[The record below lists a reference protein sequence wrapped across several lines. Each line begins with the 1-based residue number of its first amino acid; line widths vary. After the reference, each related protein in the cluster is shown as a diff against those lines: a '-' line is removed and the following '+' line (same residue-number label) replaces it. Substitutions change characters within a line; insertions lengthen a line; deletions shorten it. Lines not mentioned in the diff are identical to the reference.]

1 MNPMKER
8 IPEPI
13 FHANPLMHY
22 GALRLAALGAIVKI
36 NRRILLVAF
45 AACLLVSLMPAQST
59 VPQSYTLT
67 VSSAM
72 ALEAMSTG
80 SAVEARVSRF
90 GPREFVDVTGGAPA
104 SKAIHARHWF
114 DLVTHKVYTLDVV
127 QNTCSWM
134 SFTAPDM
141 PAMYDP
147 IASPPPSAADLAAFN
162 KNVVRRENVNGIAA
176 KLSESSSAQGKMSI
190 WAAENGNY
198 PVKAVMTFPGAQPM
212 LMQEVKELH
221 FVKPDIALLVPPANC
236 MAHAQGEWTA
246 TGMSGHFD
254 LNIDAEGSG
263 SVDLKTG
270 KATGDATVKSS
281 KKPR

>member
-1 MNPMKER
+1 MPCR
-8 IPEPI
+8 AP
-13 FHANPLMHY
+13 
-22 GALRLAALGAIVKI
+22 RLAALGDIVKI
-36 NRRILLVAF
+36 TLRTLFVAL
-45 AACLLVSLMPAQST
+45 AACLLVSLISAQSG

-72 ALEAMSTG
+72 ALEAMTTG
-80 SAVEARVSRF
+80 SAVEAKVSRF
-90 GPREFVDVTGGAPA
+90 GPREFVDVTATV
-104 SKAIHARHWF
+104 KAGKVIHAQHWF
-114 DLVTHKVYTLDVV
+114 DLLTHKVYTLDVI

-141 PAMYDP
+141 PTMYDP

-236 MAHAQGEWTA
+236 TAHAQGEWTA

-270 KATGDATVKSS
+270 KTTGDATVKSS
-281 KKPR
+281 NKPR

>member
-1 MNPMKER
+1 
-8 IPEPI
+8 
-13 FHANPLMHY
+13 
-22 GALRLAALGAIVKI
+22 VKI
-36 NRRILLVAF
+36 IFRTVLVAL
-45 AACLLVSLMPAQST
+45 AACLLVLLMPAQTT

-67 VSSAM
+67 VSSGM
-72 ALEAMSTG
+72 AIEAMTAN

-90 GPREFVDVTGGAPA
+90 GPREFVDVTGGVPA

-114 DLVTHKVYTLDVV
+114 DQVTHKVYTLDVIH
-127 QNTCSWM
+127 NTCSWM
-134 SFTAPDM
+134 GFTAPDM
-141 PAMYDP
+141 PSMYDP
-147 IASPPPSAADLAAFN
+147 VASPAPSAEDLAKFN

-176 KLSESSSAQGKMSI
+176 KLSESTSAQGKMSI

-198 PVKAVMTFPGAQPM
+198 PVKAVMTFPGAPPM
-212 LMQEVKELH
+212 LMLEVKELH
-221 FVKPDIALLVPPANC
+221 FVKPDISLLVPPANC
-236 MAHAQGEWTA
+236 TTHAQGEWTA

-281 KKPR
+281 NKPR

>member
-1 MNPMKER
+1 
-8 IPEPI
+8 
-13 FHANPLMHY
+13 MHCR
-22 GALRLAALGAIVKI
+22 ALRLAALGVIVKI
-36 NRRILLVAF
+36 TFRTLLVAL
-45 AACLLVSLMPAQST
+45 AACLLVSLAPAQSA

-80 SAVEARVSRF
+80 SAVEAKVSRF

-114 DLVTHKVYTLDVV
+114 DLVAHKAYSLDVAR
-127 QNTCSWM
+127 NTCSWM

-147 IASPPPSAADLAAFN
+147 LATPAPSAEDLAAFN
-162 KNVVRRENVNGIAA
+162 KNIVRRENINGIAA
-176 KLSESSSAQGKMSI
+176 KLSESTSDHGKMSI

-221 FVKPDIALLVPPANC
+221 FVKPDIALLTPPANC
-236 MAHAQGEWTA
+236 TTHAQGEWTA
-246 TGMSGHFD
+246 TGMGGHFD

-281 KKPR
+281 NKPR

>member
-1 MNPMKER
+1 MLAPN
-8 IPEPI
+8 
-13 FHANPLMHY
+13 
-22 GALRLAALGAIVKI
+22 LRT
-36 NRRILLVAF
+36 ILLAF
-45 AACLLVSLMPAQST
+45 ATGLLVQLAPAQSA

-80 SAVEARVSRF
+80 SAVEAKVSRF
-90 GPREFVDVTGGAPA
+90 GPREFVDVTATTKAG
-104 SKAIHARHWF
+104 KAIHAQHWF
-114 DLVTHKVYTLDVV
+114 DLAAHKAYSLDLVK
-127 QNTCSWM
+127 NSCSWM
-134 SFTAPDM
+134 TYTGPDM
-141 PAMYDP
+141 PQMYDP
-147 IASPPPSAADLAAFN
+147 LATPPPSAADLATLN

-176 KLSESSSAQGKMSI
+176 KLSESTSDQGKMSI

-198 PVKAVMTFPGAQPM
+198 PVKAVMTFPGAPPM

-236 MAHAQGEWTA
+236 TAHAQGEWTA

-270 KATGDATVKSS
+270 KTAGDATVKSS
-281 KKPR
+281 NKPR

>member
-1 MNPMKER
+1 MSVQSFR
-8 IPEPI
+8 VI
-13 FHANPLMHY
+13 FTALLISLLAPL
-22 GALRLAALGAIVKI
+22 VQ
-36 NRRILLVAF
+36 
-45 AACLLVSLMPAQST
+45 AQPS
-59 VPQSYTLT
+59 VPQSYTITEST
-67 VSSAM
+67 VM

-80 SAVEARVSRF
+80 SAVDVKVYRF
-90 GPREFVDVTGGAPA
+90 GPREFVDVTAVSKAG
-104 SKAIHARHWF
+104 KAIHAQHWF
-114 DLVTHKVYTLDVV
+114 DLVAHKAYSLDVV
-127 QNTCSWM
+127 KNSCSWM
-134 SFTAPDM
+134 TYTGPDM
-141 PAMYDP
+141 PQMYDP
-147 IASPPPSAADLAAFN
+147 LATPPPSAADLATLN

-176 KLSESSSAQGKMSI
+176 KLSESTSDQGKMSI

-198 PVKAVMTFPGAQPM
+198 PVKAVMTFPGAPPM

-236 MAHAQGEWTA
+236 TAHAQGEWTA

-281 KKPR
+281 NKPR